1 MMNMFMNGMAF
12 TTVILII
19 AMMAGVMRR
28 RNEDLY

>member
-1 MMNMFMNGMAF
+1 MNMFMNGMAF